1 MKGGRG
7 ALGKNRTGPATVL
20 AVNFSCSKLSFH
32 WHQKIFVSGKT
43 LQKTLG
49 PTGTETALSYLS

>member
-1 MKGGRG
+1 MLKFLT
-7 ALGKNRTGPATVL
+7 ALTTDRSA
-20 AVNFSCSKLSFH
+20 NFSWSKLSFH
-32 WHQKIFVSGKT
+32 WHQKIFSGGKT